1 MGLQITSLIA
11 DAYTMW
17 HCKFPHILHNFTR
30 TVAYHLFLEGVARK
44 HFEGFFLC
52 DNEPFELL
60 FLLND
65 VGGDRVDCII
75 YDSWMQGTVIET
87 ECFENDF
94 EDGRIVP
101 YQ

>member
-1 MGLQITSLIA
+1 MTSLVA
-11 DAYTMW
+11 DAYTIW
-17 HCKFPHILHNFTR
+17 HCKFPHILHNF
-30 TVAYHLFLEGVARK
+30 ASYHLFLGGVARII
-44 HFEGFFLC
+44 FEGFFLYN
-52 DNEPFELL
+52 NETFELL